1 MTARICRARL
11 GARVIAAQA
20 LCWKTSFLRGYV
32 MSHKHE
38 SLLRSIFAGPASG
51 NVHWRE
57 VESMLTHLGARVEP
71 HHGASFR
78 VVLNGVEGFLH
89 RPHNSNTCTKQELRH
104 VRDYLASAGVTLSQL
119 EAGEP

>member
-1 MTARICRARL
+1 
-11 GARVIAAQA
+11 
-20 LCWKTSFLRGYV
+20 

-38 SLLRSIFAGPASG
+38 SLLRSIFEGRVSG

-78 VVLNGVEGFLH
+78 VVLNEVEGFIH

-104 VRDYLASAGVTLSQL
+104 VRDFLVSAGVSLPQAQS
-119 EAGEP
+119 GEQ